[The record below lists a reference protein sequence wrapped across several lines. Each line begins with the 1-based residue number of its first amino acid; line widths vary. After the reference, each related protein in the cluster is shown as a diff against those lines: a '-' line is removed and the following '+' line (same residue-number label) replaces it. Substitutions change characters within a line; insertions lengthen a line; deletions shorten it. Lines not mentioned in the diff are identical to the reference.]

1 MHYCCICGG
10 PVSSLDL
17 RKASLANDGDDLN
30 RCYKDECDC
39 IGDECEEVDCP
50 GQFGYNSQ
58 VLLEEDVAWLDKVVM
73 ICPSM
78 NNNGTGSST
87 GSQSGAYL
95 TAIGDYD
102 EYDSLVH
109 FPDTSTKCPNRDGFV
124 AHDCC
129 LRTLFLAESNSS
141 KKQSQ
146 LTLESLFFTMKR
158 FAVPSP
164 EKAIDWKDSRL
175 YGGGV
180 HGFQGSDKWEA
191 LYGYEWL
198 VSDPEGYTNI
208 ARVLNYAAHPK
219 IVALRSPIWGPLKLK
234 EVKESTTA
242 KEDTIIQEEGFKK
255 LPFEVQLM
263 IIELLSSKDVHNLSL
278 ASRAICNATRYLPN
292 SFWKTRLGQGRFG
305 YLAPFRGDLT
315 WPSVPVNYFRLL
327 CRLENVSRPWPHG
340 DQGPLGENEQICP
353 YWNSLKNWRRIW
365 GCCEAILDK
374 VNAYDNAIMKAAA

>member
-1 MHYCCICGG
+1 
-10 PVSSLDL
+10 
-17 RKASLANDGDDLN
+17 
-30 RCYKDECDC
+30 
-39 IGDECEEVDCP
+39 
-50 GQFGYNSQ
+50 
-58 VLLEEDVAWLDKVVM
+58 
-73 ICPSM
+73 
-78 NNNGTGSST
+78 
-87 GSQSGAYL
+87 
-95 TAIGDYD
+95 
-102 EYDSLVH
+102 
-109 FPDTSTKCPNRDGFV
+109 
-124 AHDCC
+124 
-129 LRTLFLAESNSS
+129 
-141 KKQSQ
+141 
-146 LTLESLFFTMKR
+146 MKR
-158 FAVPSP
+158 FAVTSP

-191 LYGYEWL
+191 LYGYEVCYLLHSYTVRGRSYLSNTSLPPQWL

-208 ARVLNYAAHPK
+208 AGVLNYAAHPK

-234 EVKESTTA
+234 EVKQSTTA

-292 SFWKTRLGQGRFG
+292 SFWKTRLGHGRFG

-340 DQGPLGENEQICP
+340 DQGPLRENEQICP